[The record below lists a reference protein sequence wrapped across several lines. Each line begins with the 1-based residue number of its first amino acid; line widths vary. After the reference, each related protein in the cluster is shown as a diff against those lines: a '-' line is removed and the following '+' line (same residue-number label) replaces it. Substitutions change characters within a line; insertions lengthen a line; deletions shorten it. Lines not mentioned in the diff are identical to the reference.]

1 MKIKNKLLR
10 KIFYKEKMGD
20 KEYVWDFGVCD

>member
-1 MKIKNKLLR
+1 MKIKNNVICD
-10 KIFYKEKMGD
+10 KIKEKMGD